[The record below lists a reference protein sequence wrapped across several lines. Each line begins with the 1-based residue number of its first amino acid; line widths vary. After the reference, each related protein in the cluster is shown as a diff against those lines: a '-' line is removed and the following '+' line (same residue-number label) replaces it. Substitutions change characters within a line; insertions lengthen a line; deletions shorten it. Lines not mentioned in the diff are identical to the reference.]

1 MTEAERQQLNN
12 FEARVRHLMYVHDE
26 LKLQHAQLKKILEDK
41 EHNINQLKNELLELN
56 QKYTNLRN
64 AMTISLDGADVKK
77 TRDELSKL
85 VREVDACISMLINE

>member
-1 MTEAERQQLNN
+1 MTDAEREQLNN

-26 LKLQHAQLKKILEDK
+26 LKLQHAELKKVLEAKEQNIRQLKD
-41 EHNINQLKNELLELN
+41 ELQDLN